1 MIRHTSLYPKSLKF
15 LKELTGID
23 RFKALVGPRP
33 TWIKWV
39 PMKRKDFF
47 SLVQPLTDKLY
58 RLAYN
63 LLPDDLQSEQ
73 LVIDSINAYLIK
85 EKKHILGAKDFEEL
99 SKKDLQVQRR
109 YYFKGFIRYM
119 SEIGVRR
126 ATQLNDQMKRNL
138 PEDFSAFYSLEPK
151 VRLVISLRYDF
162 QFTVEEIEDMTGL
175 PRYEVIEKLHNGR
188 FLLLNDINRGVQ
200 P

>member
-1 MIRHTSLYPKSLKF
+1 M
-15 LKELTGID
+15 
-23 RFKALVGPRP
+23 ALVALRK

-39 PMKRKDFF
+39 TMKRKDFF

-73 LVIDSINAYLIK
+73 LVIDSINAFLIK
-85 EKKHILGAKDFEEL
+85 EKKHILAAREFEEL
-99 SKKDLQVQRR
+99 SKKDIQVQRR
-109 YYFKGFIRYM
+109 FYFKGFIRYM
-119 SEIGVRR
+119 GEIGVRR
-126 ATQLNDQMKRNL
+126 ATQLNDQMKRSL
-138 PEDFSAFYSLEPK
+138 PVDFAVFYSLEPK
-151 VRLVISLRYDF
+151 VRLVIVLRYDF

>member
-1 MIRHTSLYPKSLKF
+1 
-15 LKELTGID
+15 
-23 RFKALVGPRP
+23 
-33 TWIKWV
+33 
-39 PMKRKDFF
+39 MKRKDFF

-85 EKKHILGAKDFEEL
+85 EKKHILAAKELEEL